1 MKNTIILILFV
12 LFALT
17 VSYLV
22 ACAVAWII
30 SFLFVIAFNAAWPN
44 VWVLGLLIWL
54 IVGLALTI
62 KKLAK

>member
-12 LFALT
+12 MFALA

-30 SFLFVIAFNAAWPN
+30 SFLFVTAFNAAWPN

-54 IVGLALTI
+54 IVGFALTI